1 MVLIVNFP
9 PKLPH
14 VGLYEKLETF
24 TTDHK
29 ATSCERGTYA
39 SLLTA
44 TLVQKFQYTK
54 RPKTTFIK

>member
-29 ATSCERGTYA
+29 ATSSTKISVYE
-39 SLLTA
+39 TA
-44 TLVQKFQYTK
+44 KDY
-54 RPKTTFIK
+54 I